1 LNATISAPAAF
12 GGDVFVAPCQL
23 TAGSADLQG
32 FFLPAENRPPEKP
45 TNERE
50 NEIMQNNEVEI
61 ASLFPSP
68 KNSCEKKIRPVE
80 VIVGGGPDS
89 SYTCRPVA
97 SKQSWQLEITE
108 ICM

>member
-1 LNATISAPAAF
+1 M
-12 GGDVFVAPCQL
+12 FVAPCQL
-23 TAGSADLQG
+23 TAGSADLQV

-68 KNSCEKKIRPVE
+68 KNS
-80 VIVGGGPDS
+80 
-89 SYTCRPVA
+89 
-97 SKQSWQLEITE
+97 
-108 ICM
+108 